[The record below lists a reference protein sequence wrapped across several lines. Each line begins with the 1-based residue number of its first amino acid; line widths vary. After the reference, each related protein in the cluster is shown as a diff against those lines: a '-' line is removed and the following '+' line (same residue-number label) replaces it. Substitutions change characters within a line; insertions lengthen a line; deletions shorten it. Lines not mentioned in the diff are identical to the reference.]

1 MNSTRNAPSPLT
13 IPAFIVAILLLF
25 ATFWIATDLASEAAL
40 NEGAQIEHRLS
51 ISSGQQADY
60 ASQPATLLS
69 PVHSG
74 LGSSTSSDAG
84 LSSFSR

>member
-1 MNSTRNAPSPLT
+1 MNSTMNAPSPLT

-25 ATFWIATDLASEAAL
+25 ATFWIATDLTSEIAL
-40 NEGAQIEHRLS
+40 NEGARIEHKLS
-51 ISSGQQADY
+51 ISSDQQADY

-69 PVHSG
+69 PVHTG
-74 LGSSTSSDAG
+74 FGSSTGSDAG